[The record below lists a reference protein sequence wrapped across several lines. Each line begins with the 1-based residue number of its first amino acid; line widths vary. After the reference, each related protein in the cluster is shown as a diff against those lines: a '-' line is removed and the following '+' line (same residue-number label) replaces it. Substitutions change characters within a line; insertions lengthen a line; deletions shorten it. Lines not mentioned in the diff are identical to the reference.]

1 MNSTTVRGGWCIP
14 FGFGCLVGFVSL
26 AISFSLGEED
36 TCPCKNPT
44 WRSPWKASCR
54 RTPGI

>member
-36 TCPCKNPT
+36 TCPCENPT